1 MGIRV
6 IFDESRASVTSPV
19 PYTKLFSAI
28 SADLR
33 CAERWR
39 PGIKMRFI
47 EDGMSVLG
55 HSQQMQSAPK
65 SIDVRFAPK
74 ATVSHRTAMRR
85 NGPKGDICSAANH
98 LIVVRPSDP
107 LFLLDLNSSTVVIG
121 GAGKDHEVAR

>member
-33 CAERWR
+33 CAEPWQ

-47 EDGMSVLG
+47 EEGMSALG
-55 HSQQMQSAPK
+55 QKRTFRKVPTMSALPPK
-65 SIDVRFAPK
+65 PDMRSAHRRVRF
-74 ATVSHRTAMRR
+74 
-85 NGPKGDICSAANH
+85 GPSADIKTGLPNPIKTDA
-98 LIVVRPSDP
+98 LFQVR
-107 LFLLDLNSSTVVIG
+107 
-121 GAGKDHEVAR
+121 

>member
-1 MGIRV
+1 
-6 IFDESRASVTSPV
+6 VTSPV

-55 HSQQMQSAPK
+55 CGLNRSTQHLLILLEEEVCDGGECTDM
-65 SIDVRFAPK
+65 V
-74 ATVSHRTAMRR
+74 H
-85 NGPKGDICSAANH
+85 AAAE
-98 LIVVRPSDP
+98 
-107 LFLLDLNSSTVVIG
+107 G
-121 GAGKDHEVAR
+121 

>member
-55 HSQQMQSAPK
+55 HSQQIQSAPK
-65 SIDVRFAPK
+65 SIDVRSEQPFDIIVDGHAPGEPPSPSPSI
-74 ATVSHRTAMRR
+74 TRRRT
-85 NGPKGDICSAANH
+85 PAALAVGVH
-98 LIVVRPSDP
+98 P
-107 LFLLDLNSSTVVIG
+107 F
-121 GAGKDHEVAR
+121 